1 MGTDSADKY
10 EVDGIPG
17 EVTSQDS
24 PEPKLVEISN
34 TPSFKARE
42 DRAMATF
49 EREMSAAQTPEDEEM
64 ARRNRAL
71 ASAFSASRSAPLAA
85 G

>member
-1 MGTDSADKY
+1 MGTDSAGKY

-24 PEPKLVEISN
+24 PEPKLLRVPN
-34 TPSFKARE
+34 TPSFLARE
-42 DRAMATF
+42 DRAIETF

-64 ARRNRAL
+64 ARRNCAL
-71 ASAFSASRSAPLAA
+71 ASAFSASRSPPLAA